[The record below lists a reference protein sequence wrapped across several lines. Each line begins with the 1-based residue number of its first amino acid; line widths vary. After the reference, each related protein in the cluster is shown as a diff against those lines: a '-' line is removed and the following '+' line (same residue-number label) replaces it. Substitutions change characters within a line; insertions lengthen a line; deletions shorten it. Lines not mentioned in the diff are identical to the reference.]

1 MALTRGDKM
10 IIIGAVALAATVVLG
25 LAILKKPRLFSGG
38 AAQQVAA
45 IPPAPTAA
53 APVPAVQAPV
63 GAVGQS
69 SAPLPAAA
77 PAPTGAPTP
86 APTPVAPTPTP
97 TPAAPHAAAS
107 APATA
112 SSTPAKP
119 GPLPTVAGDETLE
132 KMFAEIADDA
142 PAKGKAA
149 KPADKVPPQGP
160 QAAPAPAVPEAAPAA
175 AVPGQP
181 GQAPT
186 GTAADAPVAVDATA
200 PPAEQPAP
208 APAPAKGKG
217 KGKAAVQPAKT
228 AEPAPAA
235 KQAAKAE
242 PKPAAQAKPAAKV
255 EPAKAKATAVSGNVI
270 RVIAEEKPGQY
281 ELVVQT
287 TKPPASFTKMFL
299 TDPPRLVLDIAG
311 TWTYKG
317 ATTSD
322 TGDAFIRHVRVGV
335 HPDLF
340 RVVLDM
346 SPDAPAKLRG
356 APTVERVPEG
366 VLLRIP
372 K

>member
-1 MALTRGDKM
+1 
-10 IIIGAVALAATVVLG
+10 
-25 LAILKKPRLFSGG
+25 
-38 AAQQVAA
+38 
-45 IPPAPTAA
+45 
-53 APVPAVQAPV
+53 
-63 GAVGQS
+63 
-69 SAPLPAAA
+69 
-77 PAPTGAPTP
+77 
-86 APTPVAPTPTP
+86 
-97 TPAAPHAAAS
+97 
-107 APATA
+107 
-112 SSTPAKP
+112 
-119 GPLPTVAGDETLE
+119 
-132 KMFAEIADDA
+132 
-142 PAKGKAA
+142 
-149 KPADKVPPQGP
+149 
-160 QAAPAPAVPEAAPAA
+160 
-175 AVPGQP
+175 
-181 GQAPT
+181 
-186 GTAADAPVAVDATA
+186 VDATA

-208 APAPAKGKG
+208 APASAKGKG
-217 KGKAAVQPAKT
+217 KGKATAQPAKT

-242 PKPAAQAKPAAKV
+242 PKPAAQPKPTAKV
-255 EPAKAKATAVSGNVI
+255 EPAKAKPAAVSGNVI

-287 TKPPASFTKMFL
+287 SKPPASFTKMFL